1 MPATPPVLIKKHG
14 GYRKLASFMMSTI
27 IYYGTVSFCRRFVK
41 SMRQTDQ
48 MVQAARSGRQ
58 NIAEGSERAGTSA
71 QTEIQLTDVARASLV
86 ELLLDLEDFL
96 LMQEILPWSED
107 SPESKAVSAVHVGHF
122 ENTGDT
128 SHAFGKRVL
137 EEKANF
143 AQWLDS
149 DDPTVVANTL
159 INLCHRTL
167 FLLRRQVGALGQR
180 FLEEGGFKE
189 HMHRCREDVRSQDPQ
204 APECPVCGKSMRAC
218 TAKTGS
224 KAGHRF
230 WGCRDFPACKGTRE
244 LAEKA

>member
-14 GYRKLASFMMSTI
+14 GYRKLASFMMATV

-107 SPESKAVSAVHVGHF
+107 SPEAKAVSAVHVGHF

-137 EEKANF
+137 EEKAKF
-143 AQWLDS
+143 VPWLDS
-149 DDPTVVANTL
+149 DDPVVVANTL

-167 FLLRRQVGALGQR
+167 FLLRRQLDALGQR

-189 HMHRCREDVRSQDPQ
+189 HMHRCREEARSQDSP
-204 APECPVCGKSMRAC
+204 APECPSCGKTMRSC
-218 TAKTGS
+218 TAKSGP

-230 WGCRDFPACKGTRE
+230 WGCRDFPACTGIRE
-244 LAEKA
+244 LC